1 MDSTGSK
8 HIERVDKPIKRSPI
22 RTKKPSKSHYVK
34 KVDESELL
42 TIDDTNEPSRIQKR
56 EVKSHQP
63 TRVDS
68 LKEKKRQ
75 ENDYNYSLEIAYQ
88 YLDKRPVNTTL
99 CGDGLQPSNTN
110 NNTTSICNHTNTI
123 NKDDMIICVDCG
135 ETIEEEICEEAEWR
149 YYGANDN
156 VESADPSR
164 CQYRTVVDKGITKDL
179 LSIGFSVDVSNKANE
194 LYLIVTKGDIKRSNY
209 RKGIMFA
216 CVFYA
221 FIALGKPQT
230 TEYIRKIF
238 KIDKRIVSKGFTY
251 YGLEMPKDKR
261 EQYVYITAEH
271 YIPKILKELKITE
284 DHVDNVLTLYNKVKN
299 KSYLLNTSNPQSI
312 ASGFVYYYLR
322 KLNVDISPSKFR
334 KVESVNLSEIT
345 ITRIS
350 NEIEEIITSDDMI
363 SLKLY

>member
-1 MDSTGSK
+1 
-8 HIERVDKPIKRSPI
+8 
-22 RTKKPSKSHYVK
+22 
-34 KVDESELL
+34 
-42 TIDDTNEPSRIQKR
+42 
-56 EVKSHQP
+56 
-63 TRVDS
+63 
-68 LKEKKRQ
+68 
-75 ENDYNYSLEIAYQ
+75 
-88 YLDKRPVNTTL
+88 
-99 CGDGLQPSNTN
+99 
-110 NNTTSICNHTNTI
+110 
-123 NKDDMIICVDCG
+123 MIICVDCG

-221 FIALGKPQT
+221 FISLGKPQT

-284 DHVDNVLTLYNKVKN
+284 DHVDNVLLLYNKVKN

>member
-1 MDSTGSK
+1 MDLSDSFSK
-8 HIERVDKPIKRSPI
+8 SSERHDKPIKRSPI

-34 KVDESELL
+34 KVDDSELL
-42 TIDDTNEPSRIQKR
+42 STELHELETSRIQKR

-63 TRVDS
+63 SRIDS

-75 ENDYNYSLEIAYQ
+75 ESDYNYSLEIAYQ
-88 YLDKRPVNTTL
+88 YLDKRPLENVNHSHIL
-99 CGDGLQPSNTN
+99 TN
-110 NNTTSICNHTNTI
+110 CTHTNTI

-156 VESADPSR
+156 IESADPSR

-221 FIALGKPQT
+221 FISLGKPQT

-284 DHVDNVLTLYNKVKN
+284 DHVDNVLDLYNRVKN